1 MSNFRYNQQHHTNHK
16 YPQPSPNI
24 SADNSTPNRRRQPAD
39 DRQDSTQSSAEDKN
53 DDAGPIARVGEFFFS
68 SPIVGPLL
76 PLIIAAPFI
85 AMGLYYLLVVN
96 APTPVV
102 KERMVETANSVIS
115 AVSDVFVRDGGQ
127 SADSFL
133 DLLSSILVQNV
144 EKSQ

>member
-1 MSNFRYNQQHHTNHK
+1 
-16 YPQPSPNI
+16 
-24 SADNSTPNRRRQPAD
+24 
-39 DRQDSTQSSAEDKN
+39 
-53 DDAGPIARVGEFFFS
+53 
-68 SPIVGPLL
+68 
-76 PLIIAAPFI
+76 
-85 AMGLYYLLVVN
+85 MGLYYLLVVN

-115 AVSDVFVRDGGQ
+115 AVRDVFVRDGGQ